1 MFENDYILRVT
12 ALKGMIR
19 AFFITDRDTVESLRK
34 AHNTSPVVTA
44 ALGRL
49 ATGALMMGVDMKDKG
64 ESVTL
69 KIESDGPIKGMT
81 VVADPEGNVKGYPV
95 EPLVIILA
103 NSRGKLDVGGAV
115 GKGSLSVI
123 KDMGLK
129 EPYTGQVPLISGE
142 IAEDL
147 TYYFAVSEQIPSSVA
162 LGVLM
167 NKENTVRQAGGFMI
181 QLMPGADEDVLSR
194 LEERLASMKSVTA
207 CLDEGMGPRE
217 IMELLLSD
225 MEPEINEKIPVRFR
239 CGCSRE
245 RMEAAIISIG
255 RKDLRSLIDEGEPV
269 EAVCHFCGTKYRFEV
284 EELKKLWLR
293 AQER

>member
-69 KIESDGPIKGMT
+69 KIESEGPIKGMT

-95 EPLVIILA
+95 EPLVIIPA
-103 NSRGKLDVGGAV
+103 NSKGKLDVGGAV

-129 EPYTGQVPLISGE
+129 ETYTGQVPLISGE

-147 TYYFAVSEQIPSSVA
+147 TYYFAASEQIPSSVA

>member
-95 EPLVIILA
+95 EPLVIIPA
-103 NSRGKLDVGGAV
+103 NSKGKLDVGGAV

-147 TYYFAVSEQIPSSVA
+147 TYYFAASEQIPSSVA

-293 AQER
+293 VQER

>member
-95 EPLVIILA
+95 EPLVIIPA
-103 NSRGKLDVGGAV
+103 NSKGKLDVGGAV
-115 GKGSLSVI
+115 GMGSLSVI

-255 RKDLRSLIDEGEPV
+255 RQDLKSLIDEGEPV

-284 EELKKLWLR
+284 EDLKKLWLR

>member
-1 MFENDYILRVT
+1 MFENDHILRVT
-12 ALKGMIR
+12 ALDGMIR
-19 AFFITDRDTVESLRK
+19 AFFITDRDTVEYARK

-49 ATGALMMGVDMKDKG
+49 MTGALMMGADMKG
-64 ESVTL
+64 EEDTVTL
-69 KIESDGPIKGMT
+69 RVEGDGPIKGMT
-81 VVADPEGNVKGYPV
+81 VVADSKGNVKGFPM
-95 EPLVIILA
+95 EPLVIIPA
-103 NSRGKLDVGGAV
+103 NDKGKLDVGGAV
-115 GKGSLSVI
+115 GKGTLSVI
-123 KDMGLK
+123 KDMGMK

-147 TYYFAVSEQIPSSVA
+147 TYYFAASEQIPSSVA

-207 CLDEGMGPRE
+207 CLDEGMGPE
-217 IMELLLSD
+217 DIMRLLLSD
-225 MEPEINEKIPVRFR
+225 MEPEINDRLPVRFK
-239 CGCSRE
+239 CSCSRE
-245 RMEAAIISIG
+245 KMENAIISIG
-255 RKDLRSLIDEGEPV
+255 RKDLKSLIDEGEPV
-269 EAVCHFCGTKYRFEV
+269 EAVCHFCGTRYRFDMP
-284 EELKKLWLR
+284 ELRQLWLR

>member
-12 ALKGMIR
+12 ALEGMIR

-95 EPLVIILA
+95 EPLVIIPA
-103 NSRGKLDVGGAV
+103 NSKGKLDVGGAV

-147 TYYFAVSEQIPSSVA
+147 TYYFAASEQIPSSVA

-207 CLDEGMGPRE
+207 CMDEGMGPRE

>member
-95 EPLVIILA
+95 EPLVIIPA

-147 TYYFAVSEQIPSSVA
+147 TYYFAASEQIPSSVA